1 MTKKDQI
8 SIAKSTLMAFLL
20 GDILPF
26 RKPSEKNKPNLTLKR
41 ILNNG
46 LNSTSWSAE
55 KHETGDG
62 FGHSLPKE
70 DLNFCLFNKALSK
83 WFRAIP
89 VTARYFSRD
98 SGNRSSTDSVWF

>member
-8 SIAKSTLMAFLL
+8 SIAKRTLIVFLL

-26 RKPSEKNKPNLTLKR
+26 RKSSEKNKPNLTLKR

-55 KHETGDG
+55 KHENGDG
-62 FGHSLPKE
+62 FGHSLPKG

>member
-1 MTKKDQI
+1 MI
-8 SIAKSTLMAFLL
+8 ILL

-26 RKPSEKNKPNLTLKR
+26 RESSGKKYPTLKR

-46 LNSTSWSAE
+46 WNATSWSAE
-55 KHETGDG
+55 KHENGDD
-62 FGHSLPKE
+62 FGHSFPKG
-70 DLNFCLFNKALSK
+70 DLNFCPFNKALSK

-98 SGNRSSTDSVWF
+98 SDNRSSTDRVWF